1 MSTFTYAP
9 SLTDAPEHSIYDETQ
24 QGKRIAVA
32 FGSRDIARLLAS
44 APDLRDE
51 LKRLTA
57 PVPRSEY
64 HDDDGPVLWWR
75 FPIVEP
81 PYCGRPDDSDWPESD
96 DYTHWTPIPIPESPG
111 SAGDKS

>member
-1 MSTFTYAP
+1 MERMPKGYVYNDNPAEIVTNLQNELY
-9 SLTDAPEHSIYDETQ
+9 
-24 QGKRIAVA
+24 
-32 FGSRDIARLLAS
+32 
-44 APDLRDE
+44 DLRN
-51 LKRLTA
+51 
-57 PVPRSEY
+57 PVPRAKY

-111 SAGDKS
+111 SAEAKS